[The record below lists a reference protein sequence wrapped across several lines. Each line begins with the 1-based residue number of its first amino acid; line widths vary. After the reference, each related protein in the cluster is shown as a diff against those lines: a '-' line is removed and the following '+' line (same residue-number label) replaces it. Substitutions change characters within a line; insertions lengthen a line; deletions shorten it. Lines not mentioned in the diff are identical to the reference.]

1 MRSRPCG
8 ASWIA
13 AAMAHVLFVYI
24 PAWFWRGSQV
34 EVGTNGLRLI
44 SGPASRRGAR
54 AEIGVRFRAC
64 ADAKTLPGVTDP
76 FPNIFDPANL
86 LANATSVQ
94 EVRRWRESEVTHGR
108 VAMLAA
114 LGFIVGEQVEDF
126 SSPFFPQVTG
136 APCCAIAAEL
146 RRPCTPAAKHM
157 LGC

>member
-1 MRSRPCG
+1 
-8 ASWIA
+8 
-13 AAMAHVLFVYI
+13 MAHVLFVYI
-24 PAWFWRGSQV
+24 PAWFWHGSLLQV
-34 EVGTNGLRLI
+34 GSTAVWLF

-86 LANATSVQ
+86 LANATSIQ

-136 APCCAIAAEL
+136 APCCAIAAVL
-146 RRPCTPAAKHM
+146 RSPCMPAAEYI
-157 LGC
+157 LGG